1 MRFDLTDLR
10 LFVAVTESGSISRGA
25 ALAHLALASASE
37 RISGMERALGTAL
50 LERGRR
56 GVIPTAAG
64 RTLLQHA
71 RLVTA
76 QVEQMRGDL
85 RAFSAGLK
93 GAVRMLSNT
102 AGLVEIV
109 PAALRAF
116 LAAHP
121 AVDVDLEERTSAE
134 IVLAVAEKRAEI
146 GVFAATADSGPL
158 QVRPLGLDRLIVL
171 AATGHPLAARESVGF
186 AELLD
191 EPLVGLAAGALHD
204 HLGMQ
209 AARYGR
215 RLSWRV
221 RLRSF
226 EAIVRL
232 VESGVGLAILPE
244 AAAAPHL
251 GDRLRAIR
259 LTDPWADRRLLVC
272 AADFDALPTHAR
284 ALVAELEQ
292 HTGGRQNTYQE
303 RRRSRSIPATAKSP
317 EAGSKIGS

>member
-10 LFVAVTESGSISRGA
+10 LFVAVAESGSISRGA
-25 ALAHLALASASE
+25 SLAHMALASASE
-37 RISGMERALGTAL
+37 RISGMERMLGVPL

-56 GVIPTAAG
+56 GVTPTAAG

-71 RLVTA
+71 RAVTG
-76 QVEQMRGDL
+76 QIEQMRGDL
-85 RAFSAGLK
+85 RAFSEGLR

-134 IVLAVAEKRAEI
+134 IVLAVAEKRAEF
-146 GVFAATADSGPL
+146 GVFAGSSDPGPL
-158 QVRPLGLDRLIVL
+158 QTRPLGTDRLVAIA
-171 AATGHPLAARESVGF
+171 AATHPLAGRGSIDF

-191 EPLVGLAAGALHD
+191 EALVGMASGALHD
-204 HLGMQ
+204 HLAAQ

-215 RLSWRV
+215 RLACRV

-226 EAIVRL
+226 EAIARL
-232 VESGVGLAILPE
+232 VEAGVGLAILPE

-251 GDRLRAIR
+251 GAGLATIRLSDSWAHRSLLICAVDFDRL
-259 LTDPWADRRLLVC
+259 T
-272 AADFDALPTHAR
+272 THAR
-284 ALVAELEQ
+284 TLVAELQ
-292 HTGGRQNTYQE
+292 RQAGVRDEATSF
-303 RRRSRSIPATAKSP
+303 RATAS
-317 EAGSKIGS
+317 